1 MNLLD
6 AVNSSTVGAAY
17 RPWELTPETVDP
29 YDLKYI
35 VINKV
40 NEDLYVV
47 WAEDF
52 TFARELFPQEYYKI
66 EDKVDWEPVSPKAPA
81 INV

>member
-1 MNLLD
+1 MKLHE
-6 AVNSSTVGAAY
+6 AVELSTVGAAY
-17 RPWELTPETVDP
+17 RSWDLNPSVVDP

-35 VINKV
+35 VINKT

-47 WAEDF
+47 WARDF
-52 TFARELFPQEYYKI
+52 SFARDLVPQEYYKI
-66 EDKVDWEPVSPKAPA
+66 QDKVDWEPVSPKAPV